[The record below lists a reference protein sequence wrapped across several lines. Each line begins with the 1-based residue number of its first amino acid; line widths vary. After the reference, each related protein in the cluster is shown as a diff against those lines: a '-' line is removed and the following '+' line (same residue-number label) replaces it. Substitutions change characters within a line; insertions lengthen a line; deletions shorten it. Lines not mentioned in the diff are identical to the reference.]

1 MKALSIHAGPRALEH
16 LAQQGLQPRDVG
28 VVPAAAGGPKGLILG
43 PLDRFIFGHW
53 LTQSQQPVHLVGASI
68 GAWRMATAC
77 LNDPVAAL
85 LQLEDAYVHQHYE
98 VPPGKKRPPAAH
110 VSERFGQSLQAFYA
124 GRVDEV
130 LQHPRYRLHL
140 IAARGRHLLRR
151 EHPVATPLGY
161 LGAFMSN
168 AVHRKALGAW
178 LERVV
183 FSSSQDGAPGGAAM
197 PTLPFGTADFR
208 TRQVRLTHA
217 NFMDALQASC
227 SIPFVLQAVH
237 HIAGAPP
244 GAYWDG
250 GLTDYHMH
258 LAYKTHQGSGSDAIE
273 KIAASADSESASG
286 PFHSKKVVA
295 ASDQGAGLVL
305 YPHFQHQV
313 VPGWLDKGL
322 RWRHR
327 STAALDTM
335 VVLSP
340 RPEWVKTLPNAKLP
354 DRQDFMHYGHD
365 TAARAKAWL
374 TATAAAQQ
382 LADELAQWLER
393 PDLGAVQPL

>member
-1 MKALSIHAGPRALEH
+1 M
-16 LAQQGLQPRDVG
+16 
-28 VVPAAAGGPKGLILG
+28 
-43 PLDRFIFGHW
+43 
-53 LTQSQQPVHLVGASI
+53 HLVGASI

-85 LQLEDAYVHQHYE
+85 LQLEDAYVHQHYQ

-183 FSSSQDGAPGGAAM
+183 FSSPQGGELGGAETPA
-197 PTLPFGTADFR
+197 LPFGTADFR

-237 HIAGAPP
+237 NIPGAPP

-250 GLTDYHMH
+250 GITDYHLH
-258 LAYKTHQGSGSDAIE
+258 LAYGKQSDDSAKMIAGGACPSSAGGQKDLKIGGANGTGS
-273 KIAASADSESASG
+273 
-286 PFHSKKVVA
+286 
-295 ASDQGAGLVL
+295 LVL
-305 YPHFQHQV
+305 YPHFQHRV
-313 VPGWLDKGL
+313 VPGWLDKSL
-322 RWRHR
+322 RWRHKA
-327 STAALDTM
+327 TAALDSM

-340 RPEWVKTLPNAKLP
+340 DPDWVRTLPNGKLP
-354 DRQDFMHYGHD
+354 DRNDFTHYGTD
-365 TAARAKAWL
+365 SAARANAWL
-374 TATAAAQQ
+374 AATRASQQ
-382 LADELAQWLER
+382 LAQEWAEWLER
-393 PDLGAVQPL
+393 PDMRLVDPL

>member
-16 LAQQGLQPRDVG
+16 LARHGLQPRDVG

-43 PLDRFIFGHW
+43 PLDRFIFGQW
-53 LTQSQQPVHLVGASI
+53 LPQSQQPVHLVGGSI

-183 FSSSQDGAPGGAAM
+183 FSSPPGGELGGAETPA
-197 PTLPFGTADFR
+197 LPFGTADFR

-258 LAYKTHQGSGSDAIE
+258 LAYNTHHSSGLYAI
-273 KIAASADSESASG
+273 KNIAASADSESASG
-286 PFHSKKVVA
+286 PFHSKKGVA
-295 ASDQGAGLVL
+295 VSDHGAGLVL

-340 RPEWVKTLPNAKLP
+340 RPDWVKTLPNAKLP

-382 LADELAQWLER
+382 LADEWAQWLER

>member
-16 LAQQGLQPRDVG
+16 LVKQGLRPQDVG
-28 VVPAAAGGPKGLILG
+28 VIPAAAGGPKGLILG

-53 LTQSQQPVHLVGASI
+53 LAQSQQPVHLVGASI

-140 IAARGRHLLRR
+140 IASRGRHLLRR

-168 AVHRKALGAW
+168 TVHRKALGAW

-183 FSSSQDGAPGGAAM
+183 FSSPQDGASGGAAM

-258 LAYKTHQGSGSDAIE
+258 LAYNTHLGSSLNATE
-273 KIAASADSESASG
+273 NIAASDYSESAG
-286 PFHSKKVVA
+286 GLFHSKNGVA
-295 ASDQGAGLVL
+295 VSDQGAGLVL

>member
-16 LAQQGLQPRDVG
+16 LARHGLQPRDVG

-53 LTQSQQPVHLVGASI
+53 LAQSQQPVHLVGASI

-161 LGAFMSN
+161 LGAFVSN

-183 FSSSQDGAPGGAAM
+183 FSSSPGGAPAGAAM
-197 PTLPFGTADFR
+197 SALPFGTADFR

-258 LAYKTHQGSGSDAIE
+258 LAYNTHQGSGLDAIE
-273 KIAASADSESASG
+273 KIAASAYSEGASA
-286 PFHSKKVVA
+286 PFHSKSGVA
-295 ASDQGAGLVL
+295 VSDQGAGLVL

-340 RPEWVKTLPNAKLP
+340 RPDWVKTLPNAKLP

>member
-16 LAQQGLQPRDVG
+16 LVKQGLRPQDVG
-28 VVPAAAGGPKGLILG
+28 VIPAAAGGPKGLILG

-53 LTQSQQPVHLVGASI
+53 LAQSQQPVHLVGASI

-140 IAARGRHLLRR
+140 IASRGRHLLRR

-183 FSSSQDGAPGGAAM
+183 FSSQQDGAPGGAAM

-258 LAYKTHQGSGSDAIE
+258 LAYNTHLGSSLNATE
-273 KIAASADSESASG
+273 NIAASAYSESAG
-286 PFHSKKVVA
+286 GQFHSKQGVA

-327 STAALDTM
+327 STAALGTM

-354 DRQDFMHYGHD
+354 DRQDFMYYGHD
-365 TAARAKAWL
+365 TAARARAWL